1 MKANAESRKSNWKK
15 KNERIEQ
22 KDVVSITPHEKK
34 KKIRRMGQKVK
45 PYAQIKQAHRYS
57 FSECSN
63 TFFVVPIPFMEEN
76 PPNTYRKCGEKIKI
90 HGLKRRIRLLPFIQI
105 SLYLLLLLFFFFTLG
120 ITATVSPARTR
131 KTKQQEVVQF
141 HRHFPFSSFL
151 VFFHRPYFFCV
162 WQTLGGAIAA
172 YRMTPVTKDDPCPSV
187 STYFTWLLSLFIVL
201 LGTPEYLRLREAT
214 FPFKAAT

>member
-1 MKANAESRKSNWKK
+1 MLEHFLRGSNPVYGRKPAEYV
-15 KNERIEQ
+15 Q
-22 KDVVSITPHEKK
+22 KVWREKK
-34 KKIRRMGQKVK
+34 KSTRNKKT
-45 PYAQIKQAHRYS
+45 Y
-57 FSECSN
+57 
-63 TFFVVPIPFMEEN
+63 PIASIYTNFA
-76 PPNTYRKCGEKIKI
+76 
-90 HGLKRRIRLLPFIQI
+90 LPFTFT
-105 SLYLLLLLFFFFTLG
+105 LFFFTLG

-141 HRHFPFSSFL
+141 HRHLPFSSFL